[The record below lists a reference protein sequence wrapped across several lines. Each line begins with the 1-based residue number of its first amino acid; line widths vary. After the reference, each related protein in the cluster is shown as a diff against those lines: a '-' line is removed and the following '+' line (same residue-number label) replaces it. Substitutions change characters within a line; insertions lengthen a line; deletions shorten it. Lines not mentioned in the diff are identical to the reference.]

1 MGSTNITI
9 EDIRKIFQDMF
20 NQHQEAIKKKQ
31 EKMFRSHENSI
42 MQLISGN
49 TTLTNQRLEV
59 LSKEIA
65 DLKAS
70 LEFTQEKTEGKFNKV
85 KWENNHNGM
94 KSVQPQEIHWNH
106 SNH

>member
-1 MGSTNITI
+1 MGSTKITI

-20 NQHQEAIKKKQ
+20 NQHQEAITKKQ

-85 KWENNHNGM
+85 K
-94 KSVQPQEIHWNH
+94 
-106 SNH
+106 